1 MRRNRNE
8 SEDGCNRNRSENGC
22 KPGIERLRSGE
33 PVAAGWLSIVEPAI
47 AEITASVG
55 YEVVFLD
62 MEHNTASL
70 KDVEHGMRGLETG
83 GNPGTVVRVPSD
95 DPVYLKQVLDI
106 GVDGVMVPMVE
117 TPAEAETLVEATRYP
132 PDGKRGTGVWRAQEY
147 GERLVEYVKSADES
161 LLRVAQLETPTAV
174 DNAAEIAEVDGID
187 SLFVGPIDLSTA
199 LGNPGDTRSDAFF
212 EAIETIIDAAH
223 DRDKPVGVLALDY
236 EDVVYYD
243 DLGFDWQIVGVD
255 LLAFRKGLASAR
267 VTHRDV
273 VGE

>member
-1 MRRNRNE
+1 MRRN
-8 SEDGCNRNRSENGC
+8 EDGSDGGC

-47 AEITASVG
+47 AEIAASVG

-70 KDVEHGMRGLETG
+70 KDVEHGVRGLETG
-83 GNPGTVVRVPSD
+83 GDPGAVVRVPSN
-95 DPVYLKQVLDI
+95 DPVSLKQVLDI

-132 PDGKRGTGVWRAQEY
+132 PAGKRGTGVWRAQGY
-147 GERLVEYVKSADES
+147 GNRLSEYVESADER

-174 DNAAEIAEVDGID
+174 DNAAEIAAVDGID

-199 LGNPGDTRSDAFF
+199 LGNPGDTKSDAFV
-212 EAIETIIDAAH
+212 EAVETVIDAAH
-223 DRDKPVGVLALDY
+223 DRGTPVGVLTLDD
-236 EDVVYYD
+236 EDMVYYD
-243 DLGFDWQIVGVD
+243 ELGFDWQIVGVD
-255 LLAFRKGLASAR
+255 LLALREGLASAR
-267 VTHRDV
+267 VTHRDAV
-273 VGE
+273 EE